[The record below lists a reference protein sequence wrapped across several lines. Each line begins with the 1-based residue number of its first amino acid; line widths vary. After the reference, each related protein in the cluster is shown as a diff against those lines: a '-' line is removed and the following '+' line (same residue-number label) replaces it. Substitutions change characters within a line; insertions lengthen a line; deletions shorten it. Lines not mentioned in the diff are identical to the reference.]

1 MDIGFC
7 IAKYNNS
14 YVLKCTQVV
23 NSPILYTKRVTSCL
37 LKKNIAFIN
46 IIGQYNEINKFIQF
60 SDSKIQKYT
69 KKR

>member
-46 IIGQYNEINKFIQF
+46 IIG
-60 SDSKIQKYT
+60 
-69 KKR
+69 